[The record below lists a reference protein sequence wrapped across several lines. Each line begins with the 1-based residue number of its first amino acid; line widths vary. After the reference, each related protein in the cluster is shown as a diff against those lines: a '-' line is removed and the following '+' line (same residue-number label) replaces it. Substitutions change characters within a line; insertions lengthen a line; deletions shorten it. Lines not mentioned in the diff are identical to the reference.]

1 LSSYVAAGISA
12 AMLFSL
18 ITSGVT
24 PYRAR
29 SRKIRFDANG
39 WTQPTPVTIT
49 SYGIPAAIEVD
60 SFSFRFVYVAK
71 SGSTFIFG

>member
-1 LSSYVAAGISA
+1 
-12 AMLFSL
+12 M
-18 ITSGVT
+18 TSGVT
-24 PYRAR
+24 PYLPR
-29 SRKIRFDANG
+29 SSKIFFEANG

-60 SFSFRFVYVAK
+60 IFSFRFLYVAK